1 MAWQQG
7 LLPRCQLKK
16 KSAAKP
22 KHTEHN
28 PKNRICPSLI
38 SSKEANMRRQ
48 PAGEANGNRPSRM
61 STKARASHKVSDI
74 KRARPLCHLPDEE
87 TLLLRRALKKSEEGS
102 TTITSLLLAKLDL

>member
-7 LLPRCQLKK
+7 LFLRCQLKK

-38 SSKEANMRRQ
+38 SSKDANMRRQ
-48 PAGEANGNRPSRM
+48 PAGEANGNRPSRT
-61 STKARASHKVSDI
+61 STNARASHRVSDI
-74 KRARPLCHLPDEE
+74 KRVLPRRHLPDEE
-87 TLLLRRALKKSEEGS
+87 TLLLRKALKKSEEGS